1 MYKDEQATKFNDK
14 ISQVLNAIP
23 KSHTILMGLD
33 INATVSNSTNNDDT
47 DADFTLISPHRNK
60 FRNE

>member
-1 MYKDEQATKFNDK
+1 M
-14 ISQVLNAIP
+14 LNTNL
-23 KSHTILMGLD
+23 KSHTIIMGLD